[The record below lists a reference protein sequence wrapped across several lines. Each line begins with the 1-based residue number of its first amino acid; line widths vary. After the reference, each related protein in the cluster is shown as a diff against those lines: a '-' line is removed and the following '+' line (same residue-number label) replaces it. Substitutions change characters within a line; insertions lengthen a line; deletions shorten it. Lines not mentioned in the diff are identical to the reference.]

1 MLTEELKPTD
11 TQILLCLLVL
21 DTDEELTVPDIPDTL
36 DAPLTLDTEDTHLTE
51 LGDTTNALYE
61 KTRSTRL

>member
-1 MLTEELKPTD
+1 MLTEELKPIGTP
-11 TQILLCLLVL
+11 ILLCLLVL

-36 DAPLTLDTEDTHLTE
+36 DAPLTLDTEDTLPAT
-51 LGDTTNALYE
+51 GDTTNALYE